1 MNNPATD
8 LFISYIELNL
18 DFLDDL
24 VNKESYDENDIASV
38 MLDNFIEDLDIEAV
52 KKAMAYATEHRK
64 LKKRTMRELWIVRI
78 NAAARLNGISYSK
91 FMNGLKKLEIEL
103 DRKVLADLAV
113 NNAAEFASLV
123 EKVKNI

>member
-18 DFLDDL
+18 GFLDDL

-52 KKAMAYATEHRK
+52 KKAI
-64 LKKRTMRELWIVRI
+64 L
-78 NAAARLNGISYSK
+78 SY
-91 FMNGLKKLEIEL
+91 M
-103 DRKVLADLAV
+103 
-113 NNAAEFASLV
+113 
-123 EKVKNI
+123 

>member
-1 MNNPATD
+1 MNNLATD

-52 KKAMAYATEHRK
+52 KKAI
-64 LKKRTMRELWIVRI
+64 L
-78 NAAARLNGISYSK
+78 SY
-91 FMNGLKKLEIEL
+91 M
-103 DRKVLADLAV
+103 
-113 NNAAEFASLV
+113 
-123 EKVKNI
+123 

>member
-1 MNNPATD
+1 MNNPATG

-52 KKAMAYATEHRK
+52 KKAI
-64 LKKRTMRELWIVRI
+64 L
-78 NAAARLNGISYSK
+78 SY
-91 FMNGLKKLEIEL
+91 M
-103 DRKVLADLAV
+103 
-113 NNAAEFASLV
+113 
-123 EKVKNI
+123 

>member
-24 VNKESYDENDIASV
+24 VNKESYDEDDIASV

-52 KKAMAYATEHRK
+52 KKAI
-64 LKKRTMRELWIVRI
+64 L
-78 NAAARLNGISYSK
+78 SY
-91 FMNGLKKLEIEL
+91 M
-103 DRKVLADLAV
+103 
-113 NNAAEFASLV
+113 
-123 EKVKNI
+123 

>member
-64 LKKRTMRELWIVRI
+64 LK
-78 NAAARLNGISYSK
+78 NATTEWEY
-91 FMNGLKKLEIEL
+91 F
-103 DRKVLADLAV
+103 
-113 NNAAEFASLV
+113 
-123 EKVKNI
+123 

>member
-38 MLDNFIEDLDIEAV
+38 MLDNFIEDLDIESV
-52 KKAMAYATEHRK
+52 KKA
-64 LKKRTMRELWIVRI
+64 I
-78 NAAARLNGISYSK
+78 LNY
-91 FMNGLKKLEIEL
+91 M
-103 DRKVLADLAV
+103 
-113 NNAAEFASLV
+113 
-123 EKVKNI
+123 

>member
-52 KKAMAYATEHRK
+52 KKAILQY
-64 LKKRTMRELWIVRI
+64 I
-78 NAAARLNGISYSK
+78 
-91 FMNGLKKLEIEL
+91 
-103 DRKVLADLAV
+103 
-113 NNAAEFASLV
+113 
-123 EKVKNI
+123 

>member
-52 KKAMAYATEHRK
+52 KKA
-64 LKKRTMRELWIVRI
+64 I
-78 NAAARLNGISYSK
+78 LNY
-91 FMNGLKKLEIEL
+91 M
-103 DRKVLADLAV
+103 
-113 NNAAEFASLV
+113 
-123 EKVKNI
+123 

>member
-52 KKAMAYATEHRK
+52 KKAI
-64 LKKRTMRELWIVRI
+64 L
-78 NAAARLNGISYSK
+78 SY
-91 FMNGLKKLEIEL
+91 M
-103 DRKVLADLAV
+103 
-113 NNAAEFASLV
+113 
-123 EKVKNI
+123 

>member
-24 VNKESYDENDIASV
+24 VEKESYDENDIASV

-52 KKAMAYATEHRK
+52 KKAI
-64 LKKRTMRELWIVRI
+64 L
-78 NAAARLNGISYSK
+78 SY
-91 FMNGLKKLEIEL
+91 M
-103 DRKVLADLAV
+103 
-113 NNAAEFASLV
+113 
-123 EKVKNI
+123 